1 MTSMHN
7 IFSQISPL
15 LKKTGIQKSYQ
26 RYISSSEVSVALRP
40 FYFAV
45 HPDLFQQHPQER
57 DINENSLK
65 QLNGYIET
73 LMHSKPVRPAKV
85 KFFLRKQQSA
95 DHKFKAVNI
104 SLAQKDIRGALQSIL
119 SSCALSTHY
128 IDNLVTKKLPP
139 KHKTTSFKSEKLQQ
153 FLL

>member
-1 MTSMHN
+1 MTSMQN
-7 IFSQISPL
+7 FFSQVSPL
-15 LKKTGIQKSYQ
+15 LKKTGFQKSCQ
-26 RYISSSEVSVALRP
+26 RYLSSSEVSVALRP

-57 DINENSLK
+57 DTNENSLK

-85 KFFLRKQQSA
+85 KFFLRKQQST

-128 IDNLVTKKLPP
+128 IDNLVTKKIPT
-139 KHKTTSFKSEKLQQ
+139 KHKIAGVKSEQLQ
-153 FLL
+153 